1 MLKVAIEEAGYEK
14 RESKIRAIGFE
25 VKSGEL
31 LGLLGSNGAG
41 KSTTIKTI
49 LGLLKEWKGS
59 VTFENGTRYAY
70 VPEQPVFYDSLTLWE
85 HLELAAAATAL
96 ADEDWEELAKD
107 LIRYFQLEH
116 VMHHLPS
123 SFSKGMRQKVMLITA
138 FMLRPD
144 VYIIDE
150 PFLGLDPRATKDFL
164 KLIEKERARG
174 AAILMCTHVLDTAE
188 RICDRFV
195 LLSNGTLLAKGS
207 LEEMREQSGA
217 GSESSLLDCV
227 DTLMEQRL

>member
-1 MLKVAIEEAGYEK
+1 MLAVDIEEAGYEK
-14 RESKIRAIGFE
+14 KSHTIHKIAFQVR
-25 VKSGEL
+25 SGEL

-59 VTFENGTRYAY
+59 VTFEEGTRYAY

-85 HLELAAAATAL
+85 HLELAAAASSFDDRKWQERAR
-96 ADEDWEELAKD
+96 EL
-107 LIRYFQLEH
+107 IEYFQLEKVTH
-116 VMHHLPS
+116 DLPS

-144 VYIIDE
+144 FYIIDE

-174 AAILMCTHVLDTAE
+174 AGILMCTHVLDTAE
-188 RICDRFV
+188 RVCDRFV
-195 LLSNGTLLAKGS
+195 LLANGTLLAQGT
-207 LEEMREQSGA
+207 LEEMRERSGS
-217 GSESSLLDCV
+217 GERSLLDCV
-227 DTLMEQRL
+227 DKIMEQRI

>member
-14 RESKIRAIGFE
+14 RESNIREIGFE

-59 VTFENGTRYAY
+59 VEFKDGTRYAY
-70 VPEQPVFYDSLTLWE
+70 VPELPVFYDSLTLWE
-85 HLELAAAATAL
+85 HIEFAAAATAL
-96 ADEDWEELAKD
+96 ADEDWVERAQD

-116 VMHHLPS
+116 VKHHLPS

-138 FMLRPD
+138 FTLRPD

-227 DTLMEQRL
+227 DTLMEQR

>member
-14 RESKIRAIGFE
+14 RESKIREIGFE

-70 VPEQPVFYDSLTLWE
+70 VPEQPVFYDSLTFWE
-85 HLELAAAATAL
+85 HLELATAATAL
-96 ADEDWEELAKD
+96 ADEEWEERAQD
-107 LIRYFQLEH
+107 LIHYFQLEH
-116 VMHHLPS
+116 VKHHLPS

-188 RICDRFV
+188 RFCDRFV

-207 LEEMREQSGA
+207 LEEMREQSGM

-227 DTLMEQRL
+227 DRLMEQRI

>member
-96 ADEDWEELAKD
+96 ADEDWEERAQE
-107 LIRYFQLEH
+107 LIVYFQLEH
-116 VMHHLPS
+116 VMDHLPS

-217 GSESSLLDCV
+217 GLESSLLDCV
-227 DTLMEQRL
+227 DMLMEQQL

>member
-1 MLKVAIEEAGYEK
+1 MLKVEIEQAGYEK
-14 RESKIRAIGFE
+14 KDSAIRRIAFE

-49 LGLLKEWKGS
+49 LGLLKERKGS

-85 HLELAAAATAL
+85 HLELAAAAVL
-96 ADEDWEELAKD
+96 GDEEWEERAQE

-116 VMHHLPS
+116 VIHNLPA

-138 FMLRPD
+138 FMLKPD

-164 KLIEKERARG
+164 ALIEKERSRG
-174 AAILMCTHVLDTAE
+174 AGILMCTHVLDTAE

-195 LLSNGTLLAKGS
+195 LLANGTLIAQGT
-207 LEEMREQSGA
+207 LEDMREQSGA
-217 GSESSLLDCV
+217 LESSLLDCV
-227 DTLMEQRL
+227 DAFMEQRI

>member
-1 MLKVAIEEAGYEK
+1 MLNVEIEEAGYEK
-14 RESKIRAIGFE
+14 NSTTIKGLAFH

-49 LGLLKEWKGS
+49 LGIVKEWKGS
-59 VTFENGTRYAY
+59 ITFEGDARYAY
-70 VPEQPVFYDSLTLWE
+70 IPEQPVFYDSLTLWE
-85 HLELAAAATAL
+85 HLELAAAAVSFQ
-96 ADEDWEELAKD
+96 DGEWEERAQD
-107 LIRYFQLEH
+107 LISYFKLDH
-116 VMHHLPS
+116 VVHDLPS

-138 FMLRPD
+138 FMLKPD
-144 VYIIDE
+144 LYIIDE

-174 AAILMCTHVLDTAE
+174 AGVLMSTHVLDTAE

-195 LLSNGTLLAKGS
+195 LISSGEIAGKGTLGEL
-207 LEEMREQSGA
+207 REQTGLED
-217 GSESSLLDCV
+217 GSLLDCV
-227 DTLMEQRL
+227 DSLLEQSI

>member
-1 MLKVAIEEAGYEK
+1 MLEVDIEEAGYEK
-14 RESKIRAIGFE
+14 KSDTIHKVAFKVR
-25 VKSGEL
+25 SGEL

-49 LGLLKEWKGS
+49 LGLLKEWKGTVS
-59 VTFENGTRYAY
+59 FEEGTRYAY

-85 HLELAAAATAL
+85 HLELAAAASSLDDHKWQERAR
-96 ADEDWEELAKD
+96 EL
-107 LIRYFQLEH
+107 IEYFQLEKVTH
-116 VMHHLPS
+116 DLPS

-144 VYIIDE
+144 IYIIDE

-174 AAILMCTHVLDTAE
+174 AGILMCTHVLDTAE
-188 RICDRFV
+188 RVCDRFV
-195 LLSNGTLLAKGS
+195 LLANGSLLAQGT
-207 LEEMREQSGA
+207 LEEMRERSG
-217 GSESSLLDCV
+217 GGESSLLDCV
-227 DTLMEQRL
+227 DSIMEQRI

>member
-1 MLKVAIEEAGYEK
+1 MLKVEIEQAGYEK
-14 RESKIRAIGFE
+14 KDSAIRRIEFE

-59 VTFENGTRYAY
+59 VTFEKGSRYAY

-85 HLELAAAATAL
+85 HLELAAAAVL
-96 ADEDWEELAKD
+96 GDEEWEERAQE

-116 VMHHLPS
+116 VIHNLPS

-138 FMLRPD
+138 FMLKPD

-164 KLIEKERARG
+164 ALIEKERSRG
-174 AAILMCTHVLDTAE
+174 AGILMCTHVLDTAE

-195 LLSNGTLLAKGS
+195 LLANGTLLAQGT
-207 LEEMREQSGA
+207 LEDMREQSGA
-217 GSESSLLDCV
+217 GESSLLDCV
-227 DTLMEQRL
+227 DAFMEQRI